1 MSKDEYERLKGLL
14 SNVAATQKIVADD
27 NLKAEMRFALTEK
40 AIADLLKKTK
50 NRRRNK

>member
-14 SNVAATQKIVADD
+14 SDVAEMQKTVADN

-40 AIADLLKKTK
+40 AIADLLKRTK